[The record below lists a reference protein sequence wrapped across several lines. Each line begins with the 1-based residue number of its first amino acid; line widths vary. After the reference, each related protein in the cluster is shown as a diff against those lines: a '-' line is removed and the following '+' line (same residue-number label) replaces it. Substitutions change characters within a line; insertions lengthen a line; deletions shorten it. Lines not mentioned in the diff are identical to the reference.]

1 MEAITSFGE
10 VLDAADHLTLDE
22 QESLLD
28 ILKKRLIARRRA
40 ELAKNVQEAYDEFQ
54 AGGCRVVTSDE
65 LMAEITS

>member
-10 VLDAADHLTLDE
+10 VLDAADHLTVDE

-40 ELAKNVQEAYDEFQ
+40 ELARNVQEAYEEFQ
-54 AGGCRVVTSDE
+54 AGKCRVVTPEE